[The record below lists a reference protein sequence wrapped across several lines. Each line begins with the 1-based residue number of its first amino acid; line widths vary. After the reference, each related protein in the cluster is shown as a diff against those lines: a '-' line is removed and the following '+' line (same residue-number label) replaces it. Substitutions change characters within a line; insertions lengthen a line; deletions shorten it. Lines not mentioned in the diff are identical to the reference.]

1 MDLTM
6 VVVDGRLK
14 DKDHA
19 ETKCM
24 AGVLPSRISARAYAV
39 IIIS

>member
-6 VVVDGRLK
+6 NVVDGRLK

-19 ETKCM
+19 ETKRM
-24 AGVLPSRISARAYAV
+24 AGVVPSRVSARAYAV
-39 IIIS
+39 IFID